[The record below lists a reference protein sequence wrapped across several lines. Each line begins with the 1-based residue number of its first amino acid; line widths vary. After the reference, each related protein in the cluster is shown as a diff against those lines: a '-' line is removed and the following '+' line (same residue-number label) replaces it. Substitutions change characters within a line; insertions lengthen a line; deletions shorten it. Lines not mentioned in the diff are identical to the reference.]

1 MGWVVPHGKVY
12 SLVAARLRAGAQPSE
27 SWLAPSPPK
36 NNVFMFLE
44 SRQDGEN
51 SFSLTLFLLEYKT
64 DSLLVC
70 RSQTLML
77 HALCCVRAC
86 ETPKYTLLRSIKVQ
100 SLRTSWFWA
109 PFYQL
114 FTNNSFSLLAFTD
127 VGPTVMIGA
136 GIQASVVGLTPQ
148 WDHRPLAPGAS
159 PVRTSG
165 GTPECR
171 GDGYSC
177 YHIYFHFQIR
187 HCRRYSVQST
197 WYSFWTP
204 YSDVANV

>member
-1 MGWVVPHGKVY
+1 MSFNDCFSKTFVSRIQKLHLIVLAKTMGWVVPHGKVY

-51 SFSLTLFLLEYKT
+51 PFISLTLFLLEYKT

-100 SLRTSWFWA
+100 R
-109 PFYQL
+109 
-114 FTNNSFSLLAFTD
+114 
-127 VGPTVMIGA
+127 
-136 GIQASVVGLTPQ
+136 
-148 WDHRPLAPGAS
+148 
-159 PVRTSG
+159 
-165 GTPECR
+165 
-171 GDGYSC
+171 
-177 YHIYFHFQIR
+177 
-187 HCRRYSVQST
+187 
-197 WYSFWTP
+197 
-204 YSDVANV
+204 